1 MIDHRSVGFLGEIST
16 AGLPKY
22 HRQCVVWVLSTHKL
36 HFDCDVAGRSL
47 AISEV

>member
-1 MIDHRSVGFLGEIST
+1 MIDHRSVGFPGKIST

-22 HRQCVVWVLSTHKL
+22 YRQCVVWVLSVHKL

-47 AISEV
+47 AIGKV

>member
-1 MIDHRSVGFLGEIST
+1 MIDHRSVGFLGKVST

-22 HRQCVVWVLSTHKL
+22 YRHCVVWVLSVHKL

-47 AISEV
+47 AIGEV